1 MLSDRDK
8 GVFFI
13 LTSDSPIN
21 KKGLCCM
28 DLKRSLML
36 KATCEKQNIQSRQ
49 SAYGFVKH
57 DICRLHNLLYHE
69 GRSHNLDAWEENLW
83 T

>member
-1 MLSDRDK
+1 
-8 GVFFI
+8 
-13 LTSDSPIN
+13 
-21 KKGLCCM
+21 M